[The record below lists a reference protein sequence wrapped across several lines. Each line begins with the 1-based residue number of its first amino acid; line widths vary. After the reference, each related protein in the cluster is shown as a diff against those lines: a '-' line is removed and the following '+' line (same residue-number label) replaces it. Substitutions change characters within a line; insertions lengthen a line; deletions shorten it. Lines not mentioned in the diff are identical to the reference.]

1 MARRSLFYKL
11 INVQIRGR
19 GSSKFVQPFLRFENQ
34 NPMQASKAQAGSISA
49 TIIHV
54 EVWDIEL

>member
-34 NPMQASKAQAGSISA
+34 NPMQASKAQASISA